1 MKKFWLVFK
10 HEYMRHVLTKRFI
23 LAVLSVPFF
32 IALSIGLGFLSVVLG
47 TDYTPVGIVD
57 RSGVLTDPLINPHDN
72 RGPLESTK
80 FNFYS
85 DETQAQSALDNEE
98 IQGFYVIGPDYLKD
112 GLITLTA
119 IKALGSEVTGD
130 FATLLRANLIKTQ
143 PADLRVRLLDGPEI
157 TVHSLADSRSVDPS
171 NILAIIM
178 PILAGIL
185 FVVVINISG
194 GYLLQAVVEEKEN
207 RIMEIILTSVSPDQL
222 MAGKIMGN
230 LSVGLTQLLIWLAAA
245 GIGVVFFTNLE
256 TQLGGT
262 EMLRSYLLV
271 LVVTFIPAFIMIAAL
286 MAMVGATATEARE
299 AQQIAGFFSIPIFMP
314 LWFITAIL
322 ERPDSALAV
331 GFSLFPLTS
340 PLTLPVRVAISTV
353 PAWQIALSLGILVV
367 CAVGAVW
374 LASRAFRLGMLRYG
388 KKLSLREL
396 VRGTD

>member
-23 LAVLSVPFF
+23 LAVLSVPLF
-32 IALSIGLGFLSVVLG
+32 IGLSIGLGFLSVVLG
-47 TDYTPVGIVD
+47 TDYTPVGIID
-57 RSGVLTDPLINPHDN
+57 RSGVLAEPLSYPEGN
-72 RGPLESTK
+72 RGPLEFTK

-119 IKALGSEVTGD
+119 IKALDSEVTGD
-130 FATLLRANLIKTQ
+130 FANLLRANLIKTQ
-143 PADLRVRLLDGPEI
+143 PADLRVRLMNGPEI
-157 TVHSLADSRSVDPS
+157 TIHSLADSRSVDPS
-171 NILAIIM
+171 NILALIM

-207 RIMEIILTSVSPDQL
+207 RTMEIILTSVSPDQL
-222 MAGKIMGN
+222 MAGKIIGN

-245 GIGVVFFTNLE
+245 GIGVVFFANLE

-314 LWFITAIL
+314 LWFITVIL
-322 ERPDSALAV
+322 EHPDSALAV

-353 PAWQIALSLGILVV
+353 PAWQIALSLGILIV

-396 VRGTD
+396 VRGTE

>member
-10 HEYMRHVLTKRFI
+10 HEYLRHVLTRRFI

-32 IALSIGLGFLSVVLG
+32 VGLSIGLGFLSVFLG
-47 TDYTPVGIVD
+47 TDRTPVGIID
-57 RSGVLTDPLINPHDN
+57 RSGLLAEPLIKPNEN
-72 RGPLESTK
+72 RGPFEFTQ
-80 FNFYS
+80 FEFYN
-85 DETQAQSALDNEE
+85 DETQAQMALNNKE
-98 IQGFYVIGPDYLKD
+98 IQGFYSIGPDYFKD

-119 IKALGSEVTGD
+119 VKALDSEASSD
-130 FATLLRANLIKTQ
+130 FTNLLRANLVKTQ
-143 PADLRVRLLDGPEI
+143 PADLRERLLNGPEI
-157 TVHSLADSRSVDPS
+157 TIHSLADSRSVDPS
-171 NILAIIM
+171 NVLALIM

-207 RIMEIILTSVSPDQL
+207 RTMEIILTSVSPDQL

-230 LSVGLTQLLIWLAAA
+230 LSVGLTQLLIWLSAAA
-245 GIGVVFFTNLE
+245 IGAVFFANIE

-262 EMLRSYLLV
+262 QMLRSYLLV

-299 AQQIAGFFSIPIFMP
+299 AQQIAGIFSIPIFMP
-314 LWFITAIL
+314 LWFITIII
-322 ERPDSALAV
+322 EHPDGPLAV

-340 PLTLPVRVAISTV
+340 PLTLPVRVALSTV
-353 PAWQIALSLGILVV
+353 PAWQIALSLAILVV

-396 VRGTD
+396 MRGTS